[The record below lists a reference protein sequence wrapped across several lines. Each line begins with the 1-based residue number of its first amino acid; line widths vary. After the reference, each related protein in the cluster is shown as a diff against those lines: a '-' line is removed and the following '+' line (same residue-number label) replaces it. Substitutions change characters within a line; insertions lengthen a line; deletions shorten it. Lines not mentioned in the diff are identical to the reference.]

1 MFEERKISPE
11 LRKQYREKGYW
22 KDETL
27 LDCWDRTVEKY
38 PDREY
43 VVDDRGYRYTYR
55 EMDEAA
61 GRVAS
66 YLLWLGIRPGEVV
79 SYQLPIWSEFAMLTI
94 ACYKIG
100 AVAHPIAMSYEEK
113 ELARSLNVTESR
125 CYFGPSSTKPIM
137 KSGSLQCGTR
147 CRC

>member
-43 VVDDRGYRYTYR
+43 VVDDRGNRYTYR
-55 EMDEAA
+55 QMDEAA
-61 GRVAS
+61 SKVAAVSPEAGGFAGRRGIVPAS
-66 YLLWLGIRPGEVV
+66 R
-79 SYQLPIWSEFAMLTI
+79 S
-94 ACYKIG
+94 G
-100 AVAHPIAMSYEEK
+100 A
-113 ELARSLNVTESR
+113 
-125 CYFGPSSTKPIM
+125 SSWW
-137 KSGSLQCGTR
+137 
-147 CRC
+147 

>member
-61 GRVAS
+61 GRVGSARARWFPTS
-66 YLLWLGIRPGEVV
+66 FRSGV
-79 SYQLPIWSEFAMLTI
+79 SLP
-94 ACYKIG
+94 C
-100 AVAHPIAMSYEEK
+100 
-113 ELARSLNVTESR
+113 
-125 CYFGPSSTKPIM
+125 
-137 KSGSLQCGTR
+137 
-147 CRC
+147 

>member
-43 VVDDRGYRYTYR
+43 VVDDRGYRYSYR

-61 GRVAS
+61 GRV
-66 YLLWLGIRPGEVV
+66 
-79 SYQLPIWSEFAMLTI
+79 
-94 ACYKIG
+94 
-100 AVAHPIAMSYEEK
+100 
-113 ELARSLNVTESR
+113 
-125 CYFGPSSTKPIM
+125 
-137 KSGSLQCGTR
+137 GS
-147 CRC
+147 